1 LDQVTRP
8 QRHYVLKELQILW
21 RWDDQQLLDGGI
33 YKVIKRFIIGFLLL
47 LGNCATTS
55 LPSSVVIT
63 RERGL
68 HVLTVNPKLYPKET
82 KGFDLIFNGFPWHR
96 YRVGEKI
103 MLVKVSG
110 LPNSVS
116 LTPLDKNGTP
126 LEAATVFE
134 L

>member
-1 LDQVTRP
+1 M
-8 QRHYVLKELQILW
+8 
-21 RWDDQQLLDGGI
+21 
-33 YKVIKRFIIGFLLL
+33 IKRFIIGFLLL
-47 LGNCATTS
+47 LGNCATTT

-63 RERGL
+63 KLRGF
-68 HVLTVNPKLYPKET
+68 HVLKIDPKLYPKGT
-82 KGFDLIFNGFPWHR
+82 TSFYLIFNGFPWHR
-96 YRVGEKI
+96 YRIGEKI

-126 LEAATVFE
+126 LEAATVFG